1 MELRGGA
8 ACKQESLMRFSSG
21 LPHAICNITLS
32 RAPGADRAIAVEPD
46 GPWKRPGVFQSAGL
60 GGRRSGL
67 CDRELAGPVLTAAPF
82 PLSVDLRWVPWS
94 LSRKQSGMGTKIF
107 M

>member
-21 LPHAICNITLS
+21 LPHAICNTTLS
-32 RAPGADRAIAVEPD
+32 RAPGVDRAIAVEPD
-46 GPWKRPGVFQSAGL
+46 GPWKKPRVFQSAGL
-60 GGRRSGL
+60 GGGRSGL
-67 CDRELAGPVLTAAPF
+67 CDGACGSCPHCSPISSLCGPEVGAMVTLPQT
-82 PLSVDLRWVPWS
+82 V
-94 LSRKQSGMGTKIF
+94 SGMGTKIF